1 MPAPEFRVRIDA
13 VTWADAPVTRR
24 AEWRAL
30 VQEFA
35 QDADSLSSSD
45 ATLLLIALSS
55 EGFTLTLSS
64 EAEEQGQV
72 VDIPRAAL
80 RRHVGDYVDVV
91 RQLSLEEQS
100 WNSARM
106 ETLDMAKKVIHD
118 DAAHAVQDLCAP
130 LGLSHKASR
139 TLFSLLLAL
148 QVDTHRLT
156 GVHGH
161 RPIR

>member
-1 MPAPEFRVRIDA
+1 MPAPEFRVRIDPA
-13 VTWADAPVTRR
+13 TWAEASATRR

-30 VQEFA
+30 IQELA
-35 QDADSLSSSD
+35 QGTDSLPVSD
-45 ATLLLIALSS
+45 ATLLLIALSA
-55 EGFTLTLSS
+55 EGFTLMLFS
-64 EAEEQGQV
+64 EAAEPRQTVE
-72 VDIPRAAL
+72 IPRAAL
-80 RRHVGDYVDVV
+80 RGHVGDYVDVV

-106 ETLDMAKKVIHD
+106 EALDMAKKVIHD
-118 DAAHAVQDLCAP
+118 DAAQTLQSLCAP
-130 LGLSHKASR
+130 LGLSHKTSR
-139 TLFSLLLAL
+139 ALFSLLLAM